1 MSRFICIL
9 FLLFSCHICLCQE
22 QNTKKLQFGVFA
34 GMQLS
39 STKWNACIIAK
50 TYYNKNIFYV
60 GAKTPI
66 SANNIYTSFPVG
78 VMAGYGYKLFE
89 NKNWSMAPLLDI
101 QWLDSKTQHQSKP
114 THYFDFSLNY
124 QLSFIRWKKIQLNS
138 SFGYGCFIK
147 RFYNTYFTNWEKSY
161 GISGLI
167 SLGIEYV
174 F

>member
-1 MSRFICIL
+1 MWVL
-9 FLLFSCHICLCQE
+9 
-22 QNTKKLQFGVFA
+22 
-34 GMQLS
+34 
-39 STKWNACIIAK
+39 NA
-50 TYYNKNIFYV
+50 
-60 GAKTPI
+60 I

-161 GISGLI
+161 GISGLFPLVLNMCFNCAKPRSLEITLYI
-167 SLGIEYV
+167 SIFNSYKT
-174 F
+174 